1 MLQGISEDLTMPS
14 GKKRSRFDV
23 TIPGQSLTKPPK
35 QYPWENPPQYT
46 NQDEVID
53 FYMNKFENDETL
65 FGLFAMLESGI
76 PVTTIVTS
84 MVMHGFSE
92 GLYTPDLG
100 VLVGEDIARIIMLIA
115 DEADIDYKVGEK
127 GGVSQAIKSAVK
139 LKESIDER
147 EATFMPKVDEK
158 IEELK
163 DDQPKGGLMAPKAE
177 PMETE

>member
-1 MLQGISEDLTMPS
+1 MLQGITEDLTMPS

-23 TIPGQSLTKPPK
+23 AIPGQSLTKPPK
-35 QYPWENPPQYT
+35 QYPWESPPEYT
-46 NQDEVID
+46 TQDEVID

-84 MVMHGFSE
+84 MIMHGFSE

-100 VLVGEDIARIIMLIA
+100 VLAGEDLATIIMLIA
-115 DEADIDYKVGEK
+115 DEAEIEYKIGEK
-127 GGVSQAIKSAVK
+127 GGVSQAVKSAVK
-139 LKESIDER
+139 LKESIAER
-147 EATFMPKVDEK
+147 QATFMPQVEEK

-163 DDQPKGGLMAPKAE
+163 EEQPKGGLMAPKEA